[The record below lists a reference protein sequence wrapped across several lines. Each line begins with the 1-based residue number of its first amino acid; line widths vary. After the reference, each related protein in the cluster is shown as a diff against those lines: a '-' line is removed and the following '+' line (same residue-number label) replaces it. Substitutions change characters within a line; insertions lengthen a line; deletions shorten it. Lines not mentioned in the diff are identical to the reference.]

1 MDVYSAD
8 AESIAHANAASLLES
23 REWRY
28 IKVISIVWML
38 RVQCRCYEYSVDVDS
53 TVWML
58 TVWCSFHWLEPL
70 QWTDKGARH
79 SACI

>member
-28 IKVISIVWML
+28 IKVISIVWMW